1 MFDFNIPDLTDEQ
14 NNYRIEFENTFAA
27 QYVLNDRA
35 HRVEHFRE
43 VLDTGLVIAERVGF
57 NLNEGEQLALVA
69 AAYLHDLFAW
79 SRPNHHLLSKEF
91 VMGSEHPMLQRLTD
105 IDINL
110 PALVANACD
119 EHRASYKGVFSS
131 KFSELVNSSDRGL
144 PTNPKVLLE
153 RAIQYRTAYSSSESR
168 DVIIAESKKH
178 IFDKFGTKGYARYP
192 DMYRDAFGTELD
204 IQQRYVDYLFSY

>member
-1 MFDFNIPDLTDEQ
+1 MFNFNIPELTSVQ
-14 NNYRIEFENTFAA
+14 NEYRVEFENTFAA
-27 QYVLNDRA
+27 PYLLNDEA

-43 VLDTGLVIAERVGF
+43 VLDTGLVICERVGF

-91 VMGSEHPMLQRLTD
+91 VLGSEHSLLEHLVE
-105 IDINL
+105 INPEL
-110 PALVANACD
+110 LDLVANACG
-119 EHRASYKGVFSS
+119 EHRASFKGEFSS
-131 KFSELVNSSDRGL
+131 CFSELVNSSDRGL
-144 PTNPKVLLE
+144 PNDPHVLLE
-153 RAIQYRTAYSSSESR
+153 RAIQYRTAYTNEPR

-192 DMYRDAFGTELD
+192 DMYREAFGVELD